1 MSNDTILV
9 IGGTKGLGL
18 EIVNKFNAYGIGR
31 SNGYNSANI
40 TSMLELSEKFSI
52 VINCL
57 PNDDQYDVVAQMVQ
71 YHSDKNLNTY
81 FITVG
86 SMSYRINDQ
95 SHVKNKLF
103 QLNESLVLTSS
114 SIKHTLIN
122 PAELFTTT
130 QPVYC
135 DRISQEEI
143 LSTFEFLINTKFWAA
158 TIPLIEIRG
167 PLK

>member
-1 MSNDTILV
+1 MNNDKILV

-18 EIVNKFNAYGIGR
+18 EIVNKFNAQGIGR
-31 SNGYNSANI
+31 SNGYDSVNI
-40 TSMLELSEKFSI
+40 QPILELSEKFSI

-57 PNDDQYDVVAQMVQ
+57 PNDDQYDVVAQMVK
-71 YHSDKNLNTY
+71 YHSDKNLSTY

-95 SHVKNKLF
+95 YHVKNKLVR
-103 QLNESLVLTSS
+103 LNEQLLLTRSS
-114 SIKHTLIN
+114 VKHTLIN
-122 PAELFTTT
+122 PAELFNTPQT
-130 QPVYC
+130 VYC
-135 DRISQEEI
+135 DRISKEEI
-143 LSTFEFLINTKFWAA
+143 LSTFEFLINTNLWAS